1 MKLVCSRSN
10 FTQQISRS

>member
-10 FTQQISRS
+10 FTQQRS